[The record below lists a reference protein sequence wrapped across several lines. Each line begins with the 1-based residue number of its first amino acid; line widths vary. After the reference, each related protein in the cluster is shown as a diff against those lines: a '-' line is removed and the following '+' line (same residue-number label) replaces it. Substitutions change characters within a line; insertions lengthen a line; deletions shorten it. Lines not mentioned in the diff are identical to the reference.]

1 MSYHLTPM
9 DVCERLIGDPRRL
22 AAICGL
28 EVKSAFPWRRA
39 SKWRDAGDLP
49 SAKTQRALLAHS
61 AAHRLGLT
69 AEHLIWGASE
79 AEIDDIL
86 AARAAAPVPEFTS
99 IRTEAA

>member
-1 MSYHLTPM
+1 M

-79 AEIDDIL
+79 AEIDAIL
-86 AARAAAPVPEFTS
+86 AERDAQPVPDFATRREQ
-99 IRTEAA
+99 AA